1 MIENQKRVE
10 LLAPAG
16 SMECFESAIK
26 FGADAVY
33 LAGKQ
38 FGLRASAANFDDD
51 MLRQVIERAHA
62 RSIRVYIT
70 VNALLYNHEI
80 APVEQYL
87 YKLAQLG
94 ADAVIISDPGI
105 LDLCKAA
112 GLEIHISTQMST
124 MNYASASFWHKQGA
138 SRVVMAR
145 EASLEEI
152 AFIHN
157 HTPKTLELE
166 AFVHGAMCIAHSGRC
181 LLSTALTGR
190 SGNRG
195 ACAQPCRWEFTLHE
209 EGYPDAYFPILEDNR
224 GTYIL
229 NSKDLMMLEYIPQLI
244 TSGISSLKIE
254 GRMKSAYYVAS
265 VVSAYRHAID
275 AYYQNPDVYGPDHA
289 YIKELEE
296 CATRGFTTGF
306 YFDKG
311 INATDTHRG
320 VTEKL
325 YKFCGVAIEESTQDG
340 MVWIEQRNKF
350 SVGDTLCVLTPED
363 HTTTFVV
370 AQIINEAGENQES
383 APHPQQKIR
392 INCPVQLALGD
403 MLRLKLKPKMVQE

>member
-1 MIENQKRVE
+1 MTSNHKKVE

-16 SMECFESAIK
+16 SLECFEAALR

-38 FGLRASAANFDDD
+38 FGLRASAANFDDT
-51 MLRQVIERAHA
+51 MLQTVIECAHA
-62 RSIRVYIT
+62 RSMRVYVT
-70 VNALLYNHEI
+70 VNALLYNDEI
-80 APVEQYL
+80 ADVEVYL
-87 YKLAQLG
+87 KKLAQMG

-105 LDLCKAA
+105 VELCKAA

-152 AFIHN
+152 AYIHA
-157 HTPKTLELE
+157 HTPESLELE

-209 EGYPDAYFPILEDNR
+209 QGYPNEYFPITEDER

-229 NSKDLMMLEYIPQLI
+229 NSKDLMMLEYIPELI
-244 TSGISSLKIE
+244 QSGISSLKIE

-275 AYYQNPDVYGPDHA
+275 AYYANPEDYAPDHA

-311 INATDTHRG
+311 VNATDTHRD
-320 VTEKL
+320 TKEKL
-325 YKFCGVAIEESTQDG
+325 YKFCGVALEASTEDG
-340 MVWIEQRNKF
+340 MVWVEQRNKF
-350 SVGDTLCVLTPED
+350 SVGDTLCVLTPAD
-363 HTTTFVV
+363 HTTTFIVSEIV
-370 AQIINEAGENQES
+370 NEAGDSQLS
-383 APHPQQKIR
+383 APHPQQKIC
-392 INCPVQLALGD
+392 INCPVQLAPGD
-403 MLRLKLKPKMVQE
+403 MLRLKLKP